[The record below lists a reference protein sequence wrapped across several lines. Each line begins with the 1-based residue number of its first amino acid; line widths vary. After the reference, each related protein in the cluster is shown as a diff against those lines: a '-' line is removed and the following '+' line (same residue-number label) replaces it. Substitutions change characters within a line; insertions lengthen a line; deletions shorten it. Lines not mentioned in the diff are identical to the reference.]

1 MKPPPPL
8 QIESHSTSDPLARLP
23 IAQQRSFDHLGTPLS
38 EVTFVV
44 IDLET
49 TGTSPDSC
57 AITEIGA
64 VRYRGGERVATFQT
78 LINPG
83 SPIPPFITVLTG
95 ITEAMVYPAPL
106 IGEVIPALLEFI
118 GGAVLVGH
126 NLRFDTSFIDA
137 ALVADGRERLPNRRV
152 DTLGLARRLLRDEV
166 PDMKLGTLA
175 RHLRVEETPN
185 HRALADAQATAEVLH
200 ALLERA
206 ATLGVLGLDD
216 LIELP
221 KIRAHPSASKLKLT
235 AQLPR
240 QPGVYIFRNRKN
252 EVLYVGKAT
261 NLRSRVR
268 SYFGGDTRSK
278 VPQLLKELER
288 IDHIVCSDPLE
299 AEIHELRLIRRHD
312 PHYNRVGKGWRRYT
326 YLKLTV
332 AERFPRLLITAEATA
347 DGSVYLGPFR
357 SRAIATEIKEAIES
371 SVPLRRC
378 TQRISRN
385 AVISVDTPCSPAQL
399 GVAACPCRAE
409 TSEDDYRAIVERAVL
424 ALRSDHTALLEPIEA
439 RMFSYAEQ
447 ERFEEATQQR
457 DRLAALS
464 KALRR
469 LRSVEWLRASGNL
482 QFSTPDGLREF
493 EGGHLVTS
501 STPSL
506 ADFDPRLERASVQVL
521 PLGQPPAR
529 EEIDELLV
537 VARWLDH
544 ELVAGR
550 VRLLNVTGRAATAC
564 SGPLPAYEPA
574 QSSTVISEES
584 YKSDRSRNGVQR
596 GGIRRG
602 R

>member
-1 MKPPPPL
+1 
-8 QIESHSTSDPLARLP
+8 
-23 IAQQRSFDHLGTPLS
+23 
-38 EVTFVV
+38 
-44 IDLET
+44 
-49 TGTSPDSC
+49 
-57 AITEIGA
+57 
-64 VRYRGGERVATFQT
+64 
-78 LINPG
+78 
-83 SPIPPFITVLTG
+83 
-95 ITEAMVYPAPL
+95 MVYPAPL

-584 YKSDRSRNGVQR
+584 YKSDRSRNEVQR

>member
-95 ITEAMVYPAPL
+95 ITEAMVYPAPP

-200 ALLERA
+200 SLLERA

-268 SYFGGDTRSK
+268 SYFGGDTRAK

-332 AERFPRLLITAEATA
+332 AERFPRLLVTAEATA

-424 ALRSDHTALLEPIEA
+424 ALRSDHTAL
-439 RMFSYAEQ
+439 
-447 ERFEEATQQR
+447 
-457 DRLAALS
+457 
-464 KALRR
+464 
-469 LRSVEWLRASGNL
+469 
-482 QFSTPDGLREF
+482 
-493 EGGHLVTS
+493 
-501 STPSL
+501 
-506 ADFDPRLERASVQVL
+506 
-521 PLGQPPAR
+521 
-529 EEIDELLV
+529 
-537 VARWLDH
+537 
-544 ELVAGR
+544 
-550 VRLLNVTGRAATAC
+550 
-564 SGPLPAYEPA
+564 
-574 QSSTVISEES
+574 
-584 YKSDRSRNGVQR
+584 
-596 GGIRRG
+596 
-602 R
+602 

>member
-8 QIESHSTSDPLARLP
+8 QIESHSTTDLIARLP
-23 IAQQRSFDHLGTPLS
+23 TAQQRSFDHLGTPLS

-44 IDLET
+44 LDLET

-64 VRYRGGERVATFQT
+64 VRYCGRERTATFQT
-78 LINPG
+78 FINPG
-83 SPIPPFITVLTG
+83 LPIPPFITVLTG
-95 ITEAMVYPAPL
+95 ITEAMVYPAPP
-106 IGEVIPALLEFI
+106 INEVIPALLEFI
-118 GGAVLVGH
+118 GGAVIVGH

-137 ALVADGRERLPNRRV
+137 ALLADGRERLPNRRV

-200 ALLERA
+200 SLLERA

-288 IDHIVCSDPLE
+288 IDHIVCADPLE

-312 PHYNRVGKGWRRYT
+312 PHYNRVGKGWRRYA
-326 YLKLTV
+326 YVKLTV
-332 AERFPRLLITAEATA
+332 NERFARLVVVAEATP

-385 AVISVDTPCSPAQL
+385 AVISADTPCSPAQL

-409 TSEDDYRAIVERAVL
+409 TSEEDYRAIVECAVF
-424 ALRSDHTALLEPIEA
+424 ALSSDHTALLEPIEA
-439 RMFSYAEQ
+439 RMVSFADQ

-464 KALRR
+464 KALGR

-482 QFSTPDGLREF
+482 RFATQDGVREF

-506 ADFDPRLERASVQVL
+506 ADFDPRLGRASVQVL

-537 VARWLDH
+537 VARWLEH
-544 ELVAGR
+544 ELAAGR
-550 VRLLNVTGRAATAC
+550 VRLLNATGCASTPC
-564 SGPLPAYEPA
+564 SGALPAYKPA
-574 QSSTVISEES
+574 QSPTVISEER
-584 YKSDRSRNGVQR
+584 YQSDRSRNEVQR

>member
-1 MKPPPPL
+1 MKPPPRL

-44 IDLET
+44 LDLET

-64 VRYRGGERVATFQT
+64 VRYCGGERTATFQT
-78 LINPG
+78 FINPG
-83 SPIPPFITVLTG
+83 LPIPPFITVLTG
-95 ITEAMVYPAPL
+95 ITEAMVYPAPP
-106 IGEVIPALLEFI
+106 IREVIPALLEFI
-118 GGAVLVGH
+118 GGAVIVGH

-137 ALVADGRERLPNRRV
+137 ALLADGRERLPNRRV

-200 ALLERA
+200 SLLERA

-240 QPGVYIFRNRKN
+240 QPGVYIFRNRRN

-312 PHYNRVGKGWRRYT
+312 PHYNRVGRGWRRYA
-326 YLKLTV
+326 YVKLTV
-332 AERFPRLLITAEATA
+332 NERFARLVVVAEATP

-385 AVISVDTPCSPAQL
+385 AVISPDTPCSPAQL
-399 GVAACPCRAE
+399 RVAACPCRAE
-409 TSEDDYRAIVERAVL
+409 TSEEDYRAIVERAVI
-424 ALRSDHTALLEPIEA
+424 ALSSDHTALLEPIEA
-439 RMFSYAEQ
+439 RMISFADQ

-464 KALRR
+464 KGLGR

-482 QFSTPDGLREF
+482 RFATQDGVREF

-537 VARWLDH
+537 VARWLEH
-544 ELVAGR
+544 ELAAGR
-550 VRLLNVTGRAATAC
+550 VRLLNATGCASTPC
-564 SGPLPAYEPA
+564 SGPLPAYQAIVREAGKRKDGEHEAGKRKAP
-574 QSSTVISEES
+574 QNTCS
-584 YKSDRSRNGVQR
+584 
-596 GGIRRG
+596 
-602 R
+602 